1 MRKRFLIALKYFGV
15 GLACILGVEAH
26 SQDFVELS
34 VTGDTSEK
42 ITGDCYLQKPGGQ
55 FARQR
60 IEGKLPA
67 HFWLPTSAFRCNIHK
82 SSPRSNVVVT
92 VLREGQV
99 EIRQKS
105 QTPLR
110 WIVVRSSGPWGKAK
124 GGVYAARP
132 LYQ

>member
-1 MRKRFLIALKYFGV
+1 MTKRILISLKCFVV
-15 GLACILGVEAH
+15 GFACIFSVEAR

-34 VTGDTSEK
+34 ITGDPSEK

-55 FARQR
+55 FVRQR
-60 IEGKLPA
+60 IEGTIPA
-67 HFWLPTSAFRCNIHK
+67 HFWLPTSAFRCNVHK
-82 SSPRSNVVVT
+82 SSPRSTLVVT

-105 QTPLR
+105 QAPLR
-110 WIVVRSSGPWGKAK
+110 WIVVRSSGPWGEAK

>member
-1 MRKRFLIALKYFGV
+1 MTKRTLIALKCFVV
-15 GLACILGVEAH
+15 GFVCALGVDAH

-34 VTGDTSEK
+34 ITGDTLER
-42 ITGDCYLQKPGGQ
+42 ITGDCYLQKPSGQ

-60 IEGKLPA
+60 IEGELPA
-67 HFWLPTSAFRCNIHK
+67 RFWLPTSAFRCNIHK
-82 SSPRSNVVVT
+82 SSPRSMIVVT

-99 EIRQKS
+99 ELVQKS
-105 QTPLR
+105 QVPLK
-110 WIVVRSSGPWGKAK
+110 WIVVRSSGPWGNAK